1 MLDKRKQ
8 VREFGRDQN
17 RFQRSHLMQKANF
30 GFEGF
35 DCQGKH
41 TIIPYDNPDCD
52 CKLHVSSNDFG
63 NFMDIK
69 ITTRG

>member
-1 MLDKRKQ
+1 
-8 VREFGRDQN
+8 
-17 RFQRSHLMQKANF
+17 MQKANF

-41 TIIPYDNPDCD
+41 TTIPYDNPGCD

-69 ITTRG
+69 ITTWG